1 MLKKI
6 FAFLMLPIQ
15 VLLLILMLPLML
27 VFGSSLFGVLVP
39 PMRRNS
45 RPKDDEDEEDIK
57 DSD

>member
-15 VLLLILMLPLML
+15 ILLLILMLPLML

-39 PMRRNS
+39 PFRHSS
-45 RPKDDEDEEDIK
+45 RPKDDEDEEEIK
-57 DSD
+57 G